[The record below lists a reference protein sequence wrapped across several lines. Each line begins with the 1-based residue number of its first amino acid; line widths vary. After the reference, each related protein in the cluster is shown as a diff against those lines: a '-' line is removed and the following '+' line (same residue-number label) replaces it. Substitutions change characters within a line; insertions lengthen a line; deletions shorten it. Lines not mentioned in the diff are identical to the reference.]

1 MAITAPR
8 GTQDFLPEQTA
19 DWQILEQKIR
29 QICSLY
35 GFGEIR
41 TPLFESTELFLR
53 GIGETTDVVT
63 KEMYTFNDRGGRSMT
78 LRPENTASVVRAFL
92 EHKLYGE
99 QKVYKFYY
107 MGPMFRHDRPQA
119 GRYRQFNQFGIEEIG
134 SKDPAV
140 DAEIIAMA
148 FQLFRELGLN
158 DLVLHLNSVGCPKC
172 RPIYRQKLLDFFAD
186 KKEQLCD
193 DCKARLE
200 KNPLRVL
207 DCKEEGCKQA
217 AVGVPELTDNLCDDC
232 KEHFAKVQ
240 EYLTKVGI
248 PYELDPRLVRGL
260 DYYTNTAFEIMYA
273 PLGAQSTVC
282 GGGRYDGL
290 IEEVGGPAIPGIGFA
305 IGMERLLLTLKEQG
319 LLPPAEKK
327 KPVFIVALGD
337 AAKTE
342 AFRLQ
347 QQLRAK
353 GMYAEIDTMGRSM
366 KGQMKSANRLEA
378 DYTVIIGEEELA
390 SGQAQIR
397 NMATKEQVSVPIDGI
412 VAYME
417 THKKG

>member
-19 DWQILEQKIR
+19 DWQILEAKIR
-29 QICSLY
+29 HICSLY

-63 KEMYTFNDRGGRSMT
+63 KEMYTFTDRGGRSMT

-99 QKVYKFYY
+99 PKVHKFYY

-119 GRYRQFNQFGIEEIG
+119 GRYRQFNQFGVEEIG

-148 FQLFRELGLN
+148 FQLFRELGLT

-172 RPIYRQKLLDFFAD
+172 RPVYRQKLLDFFAD
-186 KKEQLCD
+186 KKDQLCD

-207 DCKEEGCKQA
+207 DCKEESCRKA
-217 AVGVPELTDNLCDDC
+217 AIGVPELTDNLCDDC

-240 EYLTKVGI
+240 EYLTAVGI
-248 PYELDPRLVRGL
+248 PFVLDPRLVRGL

-290 IEEVGGPAIPGIGFA
+290 IEEVGGPSTPGIGFA

-319 LLPPAEKK
+319 LLPPVPKNR
-327 KPVFIVALGD
+327 PVFIVALGD
-337 AAKTE
+337 QAKTE

-347 QQLRAK
+347 QQLRENDI
-353 GMYAEIDTMGRSM
+353 YAEIDLMGRSM
-366 KGQMKSANRLEA
+366 KGQMKSANKLDA
-378 DYTVIIGEEELA
+378 DFTVIIGEEELA
-390 SGQAQIR
+390 SGQAQVR
-397 NMATKEQVSVPIDGI
+397 NMETKEQVSVPLEGI
-412 VAYME
+412 AAYME

>member
-19 DWQILEQKIR
+19 DWQILEAKIR
-29 QICSLY
+29 HICSLY

-63 KEMYTFNDRGGRSMT
+63 KEMYTFTDRGGRSMT

-99 QKVYKFYY
+99 PKVHKFYY

-119 GRYRQFNQFGIEEIG
+119 GRYRQFNQFGVEEIG

-148 FQLFRELGLN
+148 FQLFRELGLT

-172 RPIYRQKLLDFFAD
+172 RPVYRQKLLDFFAD
-186 KKEQLCD
+186 KKDQLCD

-207 DCKEEGCKQA
+207 DCKEESCRKA
-217 AVGVPELTDNLCDDC
+217 AIGVPELTDNLCDDC

-240 EYLTKVGI
+240 EYLTAVGI
-248 PYELDPRLVRGL
+248 PFTLDPRLVRGL

-290 IEEVGGPAIPGIGFA
+290 IEEVGGPSTPGIGFA

-319 LLPPAEKK
+319 LLPPVPRNR
-327 KPVFIVALGD
+327 PVFIVALGD
-337 AAKTE
+337 QAKTE

-347 QQLRAK
+347 QQLRENDI
-353 GMYAEIDTMGRSM
+353 YAEIDLMGRSM
-366 KGQMKSANRLEA
+366 KGQMKSANKLDA
-378 DYTVIIGEEELA
+378 DFTVIIGEEELA
-390 SGQAQIR
+390 SGQAQVR
-397 NMATKEQVSVPIDGI
+397 NMETKEQVSVPLEGI
-412 VAYME
+412 AAYME

>member
-19 DWQILEQKIR
+19 EWQLLERKIR

-92 EHKLYGE
+92 EHKLYGDP
-99 QKVYKFYY
+99 QVHKFYY

-119 GRYRQFNQFGIEEIG
+119 GRYRQFNQFGVEEIG
-134 SKDPAV
+134 SRDPAV

-148 FQLFRELGLN
+148 FQLFRELGLT
-158 DLVLHLNSVGCPKC
+158 DLDLHLNSVGCPKC
-172 RPIYRQKLLDFFAD
+172 RPVYRQKLIEFYAD
-186 KKEQLCD
+186 KKDMLCD
-193 DCKARLE
+193 DCKARLD

-217 AVGVPELTDNLCDDC
+217 SVGVPELTDNLCDDC
-232 KEHFAKVQ
+232 RDHFTKVQ
-240 EYLTKVGI
+240 QYLTAVGI
-248 PYELDPRLVRGL
+248 PFTLDPRLVRGL

-290 IEEVGGPAIPGIGFA
+290 IEEVGGPSTPGIGFA

-319 LLPPAEKK
+319 LLPPPQRKR
-327 KPVFIVALGD
+327 PVFIVALGD
-337 AAKTE
+337 AAKTA
-342 AFRLQ
+342 AFTIQ
-347 QQLRAK
+347 QQLREK
-353 GMYAEIDTMGRSM
+353 GIYAEIDLMGRSM
-366 KGQMKSANRLEA
+366 KGQMKSANKLEA
-378 DYTVIIGEEELA
+378 DYTVIIGEDELA
-390 SGQAQIR
+390 GGQVQVR
-397 NMATKEQVSVPIDGI
+397 NMNTKEQLSIPMNGI
-412 VAYME
+412 IEYME